1 VRATIIDVVL
11 PLDND
16 EATESNT
23 QFGNLVY
30 FRQNERERESLIERG
45 ERERG
50 REKRVKCPL
59 SRDRRQNEWLK
70 MCVCVCGIMCV

>member
-1 VRATIIDVVL
+1 MRATIIDVVL

-30 FRQNERERESLIERG
+30 FRENERERKKGRERKG
-45 ERERG
+45 ERKKE
-50 REKRVKCPL
+50 
-59 SRDRRQNEWLK
+59 
-70 MCVCVCGIMCV
+70 